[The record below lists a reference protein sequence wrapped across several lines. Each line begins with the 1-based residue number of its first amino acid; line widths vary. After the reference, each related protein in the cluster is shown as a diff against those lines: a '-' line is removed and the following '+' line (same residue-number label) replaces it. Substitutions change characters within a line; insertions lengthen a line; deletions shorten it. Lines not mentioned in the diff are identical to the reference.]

1 MNTPNFLALH
11 GAGGCNAWS
20 CGKVQSDNSSCFVI
34 PYLPANPLKAVPSH
48 SDTPPIPTD
57 HLPGDTCCPPPWVT
71 QCYLSDGCSPA
82 EYAVYLL
89 RPGFMVSKVE
99 PNIYYW
105 GMTSRHIVTVS
116 CWNIHVW
123 HFAQQ
128 NLLMEEM
135 TNSPWWEKTKAEL
148 PESSRK
154 KHHFVSGFQ
163 ILQDISSRTCTPFPN
178 SATGWKTPT
187 RSGVLMPNCLWP
199 VTSVH
204 GSISTWPWDAC
215 ILLVSS
221 EGNLP
226 SSGPPQTLLAF
237 SWPYPVSAAW
247 GSMPLKEFIPCSK
260 ILLGPHCPKSSIFH
274 YFLSWSQYFL
284 SSSPLLTNILL

>member
-1 MNTPNFLALH
+1 MGENQSRAARKLQKETPFCLT
-11 GAGGCNAWS
+11 G
-20 CGKVQSDNSSCFVI
+20 
-34 PYLPANPLKAVPSH
+34 
-48 SDTPPIPTD
+48 
-57 HLPGDTCCPPPWVT
+57 
-71 QCYLSDGCSPA
+71 
-82 EYAVYLL
+82 
-89 RPGFMVSKVE
+89 
-99 PNIYYW
+99 
-105 GMTSRHIVTVS
+105 
-116 CWNIHVW
+116 
-123 HFAQQ
+123 
-128 NLLMEEM
+128 
-135 TNSPWWEKTKAEL
+135 
-148 PESSRK
+148 
-154 KHHFVSGFQ
+154 GFQ
-163 ILQDISSRTCTPFPN
+163 ILQDIRSRTCAPFPN

-187 RSGVLMPNCLWP
+187 RSGVLMPSCLWP

-226 SSGPPQTLLAF
+226 SSGQPQTLLAF
-237 SWPYPVSAAW
+237 SWPYPVSAAR